1 MKKISRNKGEDKM
14 KDDCI
19 FCKIIKGGIPAFTVY
34 EDDTFK
40 VILDRFPA
48 AVGHVLII
56 PKAHYSDMFEL
67 PEEVAMKLY
76 PLAQKIAKRVKEVTG
91 AEGINIVQN
100 NGAVAGQSVYHFHL
114 HIIPRKMD
122 DGIVLNQSSNVDTTI
137 EELEVVWHQLKLQ

>member
-1 MKKISRNKGEDKM
+1 M

-19 FCKIIKGGIPAFTVY
+19 FCKIINGEIPAFTVY

-48 AVGHVLII
+48 AAGHVLII

-137 EELEVVWHQLKLQ
+137 EELEAVWHQLKLQ

>member
-1 MKKISRNKGEDKM
+1 MNN
-14 KDDCI
+14 DCI
-19 FCKIIKGGIPAFTVY
+19 FCKIIKGEIPSFTVY
-34 EDDTFK
+34 EDETFK

-48 AVGHVLII
+48 ATGHVLII
-56 PKAHYSDMFEL
+56 PKAHYSDIFEL

-76 PLAQKIAKRVKEVTG
+76 PLVQKIATRVKEVTG

-114 HIIPRKMD
+114 HIIPRKTG

-137 EELEVVWHQLKLQ
+137 EQLEAVWHQLKLQ

>member
-1 MKKISRNKGEDKM
+1 M

-19 FCKIIKGGIPAFTVY
+19 FCKIIKGEIPSFTVY

-48 AVGHVLII
+48 APGHVLVI
-56 PKAHYSDMFEL
+56 PKTHYSDMFEL

-76 PLAQKIAKRVKEVTG
+76 PLAQKIANRVKEVTG

-137 EELEVVWHQLKLQ
+137 DELEAVWHQLKLQ